1 MVRKTSGE
9 AREIVSKIPLTNLSC
24 ALAWKSLK
32 DTYDNSRLLVHN
44 QLQIHFSLPSLEP
57 ETSLF
62 MKSTQRGIY
71 GCLTAMIIYDVK
83 TNNWDPFLVFIC
95 LQRLPKLTQKFW
107 DELAHLCACME

>member
-9 AREIVSKIPLTNLSC
+9 AREIVSKFPLTNQSC

-32 DTYDNSRLLVHN
+32 DTYDNSRLLVH
-44 QLQIHFSLPSLEP
+44 FSLPALET